1 MALGPIGKAIQ
12 VGVVAAVVVFQ
23 LRGLSG
29 IPVDAELWAHSIDV
43 DKVAGRFILGIMLTI
58 AALLILL
65 GRNVARSQSEGA
77 RRLKLILKVAAAI
90 FGAILFVGS
99 VGPGPALV
107 WIALAAI
114 IAWVYKGYKNKG

>member
-1 MALGPIGKAIQ
+1 M
-12 VGVVAAVVVFQ
+12 
-23 LRGLSG
+23 
-29 IPVDAELWAHSIDV
+29 DV

-77 RRLKLILKVAAAI
+77 RRLKLILKVAAVI

-107 WIALAAI
+107 WISLAAI